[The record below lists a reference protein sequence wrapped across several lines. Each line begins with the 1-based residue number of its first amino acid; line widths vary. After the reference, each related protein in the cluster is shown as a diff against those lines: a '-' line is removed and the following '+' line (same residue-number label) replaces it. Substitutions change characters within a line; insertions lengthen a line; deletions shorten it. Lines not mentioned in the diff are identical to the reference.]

1 MCGADPLD
9 PTDAAAIA
17 NGHPPEADGVVCV
30 DFDGTL
36 YPFVGL
42 MDAPRPVVGA
52 VDAMRALR
60 DAGFTIVIWTSRL
73 SEAWLNSSG
82 NRWDEQHRY
91 VTDLLRRDGIPYS
104 YVTAEKVP
112 AVAYI
117 DDKAIIFNNNWPVIV
132 DWLTRPR
139 KRE

>member
-1 MCGADPLD
+1 M
-9 PTDAAAIA
+9 
-17 NGHPPEADGVVCV
+17 VCV